1 MSAFTVELRR
11 IARIDPHPNADRLDV
26 ARLEGL
32 AWEFV
37 VPKGGFQPGDAVLYF
52 PIDSVLPSELADRLG
67 VRTYLVGKEK
77 TRVKTARLR
86 GFPSQGLVVRPGQV
100 RAEWTPEPGV
110 DYAAELG
117 VVKYEPP
124 PIPCHAGDLVPLPVG
139 VSVYDIEG
147 ADNFPHLVDV
157 LLDLDVCVTE
167 KLEGSN
173 WSATRTRAGDLFVSQ
188 RNHSIRPTEG
198 AEHDFWRVARE
209 QGLLDLLA
217 RLSAERPGRDVTL
230 RGEYLGPGVQ
240 KNLYRLPKNLI
251 ALFDVEVDGRA
262 LPFREFE
269 AIVREAQAVAV
280 PVLFVGRFREWLGP
294 RTVREASNGASVFQG
309 ANGVAREGI
318 VVKPLVEQAHEEL
331 GRLILKQR
339 SPEYLAGSEF

>member
-11 IARIDPHPNADRLDV
+11 IARIDPHPNADRLEV

-37 VPKGGFQPGDAVLYF
+37 VPKGGFQPGDPVLYF
-52 PIDSVLPSELADRLG
+52 PIDSVLPPDLADRLG
-67 VRTYLVGKEK
+67 VRNYLVGKEK

-86 GFPSQGLVVRPGQV
+86 GFPSQGLVVRPAQV
-100 RAEWTPEPGV
+100 RADWTPDPGV
-110 DYAAELG
+110 DYAVELG

-124 PIPCHAGDLVPLPVG
+124 PIPCHAGDLVPLPAG
-139 VSVYDIEG
+139 LSVYDIEG
-147 ADNFPHLVDV
+147 ADNFPHLVEV
-157 LLDLDVCVTE
+157 LLDLEVCVTE

-173 WSATRTRAGDLFVSQ
+173 WSATRTREGAVFVSQ

-198 AEHDFWRVARE
+198 AEHDFWRVGRE

-217 RLSAERPGRDVTL
+217 HVAAERPGRDVTL

-240 KNLYRLPKNLI
+240 KNIYRLPKNLI
-251 ALFDVEVDGRA
+251 ALFDVEVDRRA

-269 AIVREAQAVAV
+269 EIVGAAKAVVV
-280 PVLFVGRFREWLGP
+280 PVLFVGRFRDWLGV
-294 RTVREASNGASVFQG
+294 RTVREASNGESVFPK
-309 ANGVAREGI
+309 ADGVAREGI
-318 VVKPLVEQAHEEL
+318 VVKPLVERTHEEL